1 MSGWKLVG
9 WGMLVVLVDLK
20 FENVD
25 LIVDVVGWLLA
36 SAGLRK
42 LWRLDR
48 AFRPAAGLASL
59 GAVASLPELI
69 PSYDF
74 GGWLREGLLTLIWGA
89 VVILTCTGLMRVA
102 DRVRD
107 ERVESRARW
116 IRSAQVIAVAL
127 ALAFGWRS
135 DGELA
140 SGFGLLAVLAV
151 VFGFGT
157 AVAFILAM
165 LSRNSVTTFRDA
177 AIT

>member
-1 MSGWKLVG
+1 
-9 WGMLVVLVDLK
+9 
-20 FENVD
+20 
-25 LIVDVVGWLLA
+25 
-36 SAGLRK
+36 
-42 LWRLDR
+42 
-48 AFRPAAGLASL
+48 
-59 GAVASLPELI
+59 LPELI

-107 ERVESRARW
+107 ERVGSRARW

-135 DGELA
+135 DGELD
-140 SGFGLLAVLAV
+140 SGFGLLVVLAV

-157 AVAFILAM
+157 AVAFIVAM
-165 LSRNSVTTFRDA
+165 LSRNSVTTFRA
-177 AIT
+177 EAIT